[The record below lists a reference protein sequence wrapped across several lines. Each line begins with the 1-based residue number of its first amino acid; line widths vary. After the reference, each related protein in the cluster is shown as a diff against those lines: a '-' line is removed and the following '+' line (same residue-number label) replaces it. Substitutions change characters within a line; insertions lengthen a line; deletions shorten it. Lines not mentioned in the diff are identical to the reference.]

1 MKRILKLFIIVLPLV
16 CLQGCQKWLEA
27 TSSSQISGEQLFSDR
42 AGFHEA
48 LSGVYML
55 MGSTS
60 CYGRNYT
67 WFVNELTASP
77 LIPQNGNIYQQ
88 LQNQKYTN
96 AVSFPYFE
104 SMWESGYNVIASIVP
119 EKANQTLV
127 VSYGYTGLGR
137 YHTSGIIIQM
147 RDAETQKLVASFEA
161 EGYGDSG
168 NEAVGITRA
177 IYKALDW
184 FTYYSNPKIVYKV
197 IDEYRNYIYLD
208 LYNYTPSHVSQVT
221 LFVSYY
227 KDGELVHE
235 QEVEVATNINPSE
248 QQRIYFKRPKE
259 FRSKK
264 LKIRYNVIS
273 YK

>member
-1 MKRILKLFIIVLPLV
+1 MAKKLFLIGAMALWAMGVMA
-16 CLQGCQKWLEA
+16 QSWLRVDDVKGDLNA
-27 TSSSQISGEQLFSDR
+27 YKYYYVAPTSPITSSYGEAQTSTVSPSETISG
-42 AGFHEA
+42 
-48 LSGVYML
+48 YL
-55 MGSTS
+55 M
-60 CYGRNYT
+60 
-67 WFVNELTASP
+67 
-77 LIPQNGNIYQQ
+77 
-88 LQNQKYTN
+88 K
-96 AVSFPYFE
+96 
-104 SMWESGYNVIASIVP
+104 SGYNVIASIVP

-235 QEVEVATNINPSE
+235 QEVELETNFYPSE

>member
-1 MKRILKLFIIVLPLV
+1 MVLWAMGV
-16 CLQGCQKWLEA
+16 MAQSWLRVDDVKGDLNA
-27 TSSSQISGEQLFSDR
+27 YNYYYVVPTNAVTSSSGISVAVGYGVYGNQTNTVSPSETISG
-42 AGFHEA
+42 
-48 LSGVYML
+48 YL
-55 MGSTS
+55 M
-60 CYGRNYT
+60 
-67 WFVNELTASP
+67 
-77 LIPQNGNIYQQ
+77 
-88 LQNQKYTN
+88 K
-96 AVSFPYFE
+96 
-104 SMWESGYNVIASIVP
+104 SGYNVIASIVP

-227 KDGELVHE
+227 NKDGELVHE
-235 QEVEVATNINPSE
+235 QEVGVATNINPSE

>member
-1 MKRILKLFIIVLPLV
+1 MKRLFTIIAAVMV
-16 CLQGCQKWLEA
+16 TASVMAQSWLRVDDVKGDLNA
-27 TSSSQISGEQLFSDR
+27 YKYYYVAPTSPITSSYGEAQTSTVSPSETISG
-42 AGFHEA
+42 
-48 LSGVYML
+48 YL
-55 MGSTS
+55 M
-60 CYGRNYT
+60 
-67 WFVNELTASP
+67 
-77 LIPQNGNIYQQ
+77 
-88 LQNQKYTN
+88 K
-96 AVSFPYFE
+96 
-104 SMWESGYNVIASIVP
+104 SGYNVIASIVP

>member
-1 MKRILKLFIIVLPLV
+1 MKRLFILLAAVV
-16 CLQGCQKWLEA
+16 MAVSVMAQSWLRVDDVKGDLNA
-27 TSSSQISGEQLFSDR
+27 YKYYYVAPTSPITSSSGEAVAVRIGLFTGVAGNQTSSVSPSETISGYLMKS
-42 AGFHEA
+42 GF
-48 LSGVYML
+48 
-55 MGSTS
+55 
-60 CYGRNYT
+60 
-67 WFVNELTASP
+67 
-77 LIPQNGNIYQQ
+77 
-88 LQNQKYTN
+88 
-96 AVSFPYFE
+96 
-104 SMWESGYNVIASIVP
+104 NVIASVVP
-119 EKANQTLV
+119 ELADQTLI

-147 RDAETQKLVASFEA
+147 RDAKTQELVASFEA

-184 FTYYSNPKIVYKV
+184 FTYHINPEIVYKV

-208 LYNYTPSHVSQVT
+208 FYNYTPSHVSQVT

-227 KDGELVHE
+227 NKDGELVHE
-235 QEVEVATNINPSE
+235 QEVGVATNINPSE